1 MRTNVRFIIDIQLL
15 TGGMLMSIEEVVGQ
29 VLPESKRSVAVDK
42 LQLAPSIFVG
52 EQEFCRF
59 LDHFLDIRVGKIDP

>member
-1 MRTNVRFIIDIQLL
+1 
-15 TGGMLMSIEEVVGQ
+15 MSIEEVVGQ

-52 EQEFCRF
+52 EQEFCSF
-59 LDHFLDIRVGKIDP
+59 LNHFLDIRVGKIDP